1 MDQVGMLSTQ
11 MVDGEIDFATF
22 VKKTRG
28 YWEATAR
35 KVCRRDLPSW
45 WGQEDA
51 LQEVLLRVWEVSQ
64 KYDKDRATSGAKGT
78 MNPRMWLTLMAY
90 QQTCKRANEARGL
103 PQKATAKDLGR
114 YERLL
119 SARSDE
125 ETDEGYSIEDLAMEA
140 PQDMDA
146 RMDLAPTLLPALESN
161 GELIAYAA
169 LLRYGG
175 DVEMAAAALWALP
188 ELARV
193 ARLGSREAAQL
204 LVERTMIRIEEEAVL
219 CTKLM

>member
-1 MDQVGMLSTQ
+1 MDRVGMLSARL
-11 MVDGEIDFATF
+11 VDGEIGFSEF
-22 VKKTRG
+22 VKETRR
-28 YWEATAR
+28 YWEVQAR

-51 LQEVLLRVWEVSQ
+51 LQEVLLRVWEVSRT
-64 KYDKDRATSGAKGT
+64 YDKERAKNGKKRT
-78 MNPRMWLTLMAY
+78 MNPRLWLTFMAI
-90 QQTCKRANEARGL
+90 QKTCKRANEARGV
-103 PQKATAKDLGR
+103 PQRATAKDPGR

-119 SARSDE
+119 SED
-125 ETDEGYSIEDLAMEA
+125 ETDEGYSIEDLAVEVA
-140 PQDMDA
+140 TDMGA
-146 RMDLAPTLLPALESN
+146 RLDLAPLLLPALESQ

>member
-1 MDQVGMLSTQ
+1 MDQVAVLSTQ
-11 MVDGEIDFATF
+11 MVDGEISFSEF
-22 VKKTRG
+22 VKKTHR
-28 YWEATAR
+28 YWEETAR

-51 LQEVLLRVWEVSQ
+51 LQEVLLRVWEVSRT
-64 KYDKDRATSGAKGT
+64 YDKERAKNGKKGT
-78 MNPRMWLTLMAY
+78 MNPRLWLTFMAS
-90 QQTCKRANEARGL
+90 QQARKRANEARGL
-103 PQKATAKDLGR
+103 PQRATAKDLGR

-125 ETDEGYSIEDLAMEA
+125 ETDEGYSIEDLATEA

-146 RMDLAPTLLPALESN
+146 RMDLAPTLLPALESH

-175 DVEMAAAALWALP
+175 DVETATAALWALP

-193 ARLGSREAAQL
+193 ARLGSREATRL
-204 LVERTMIRIEEEAVL
+204 LVERTMDRIEAEAEL
-219 CTKLM
+219 CIKLM